1 MTELEGQVERI
12 VYRNEDNGYTVLVLD
27 TDGGDESVT
36 GIFPDVAEGE
46 YLRVKGE
53 KVVHP
58 RYGEQ
63 LKADSCEFVR
73 PSEKNAIE
81 KYLASGAVKG
91 IGEALAKR
99 IVRKFGDDTLRI
111 IEEEPERLSEVKGI
125 SKSKAVSIAAEL
137 AEKRDLRQAMLFLQD
152 YGISQNLAIKIYKKY
167 GDKLYKILRQNPYQL
182 ADDIDGVGFKRADEI
197 AQKIGIEADSDFRIR
212 SAVLYLLQQ
221 GEGEGNT
228 CLPQELVESQVFQL
242 LQIPERDLEP
252 LLMNLVID
260 RKIAIKEDG
269 GQKMVYS
276 WRAYK
281 AENSVAQ
288 MLLSLSVVSSVPEE
302 EIARRLAK
310 IEKEEQIVLDEK
322 QREAVNAAVRGGITI
337 VTGGPGTGK
346 TTIIRTLIRYF
357 ETEKKTVLCAAPT
370 GRAAKRMTEAAGRE
384 ARTIHR
390 MLEASGDPDTD
401 RTVFNRNEDNP
412 LEADVVIIDEMSM
425 VDIYLMQAL
434 LRAMVPGMK
443 LILTGDSSQ
452 LPSVGPGNV
461 LRDMIASGCF
471 RVVRLE
477 KIFRQAAGSDIIVN
491 AHRINAGEMVGPRP
505 GSRDFLFIERDNP
518 GQIKGAV
525 ITLLTRKLPDYLDT
539 DWSEIQVLT
548 PMRKGALGLEQLNL
562 TLQGNINGPDLSKM
576 EMTVGS
582 TVFREGDKVMQTKN
596 DYQKP
601 WKILDSF
608 RTAVHE
614 GQGVYNGD
622 MGVIREI
629 SPEEGQI
636 TVEFDEG
643 RRAVYSGREAEDLEL
658 AYAITIHKSQG
669 SEFPAVILPLLT
681 GPRMLMNRN
690 LLYTAVTRAK
700 KCVCIV
706 GSVQTF
712 QSMIRND
719 VEQRRYSGLV
729 SRLRDNNGL
738 FE

>member
-53 KVVHP
+53 KVMHP

-63 LKADSCEFVR
+63 LKADSCEFIK

-99 IVRKFGDDTLRI
+99 IVRKFGDDTLRV

-125 SKSKAVSIAAEL
+125 SKSKADSIASEL
-137 AEKRDLRQAMLFLQD
+137 TEKRDLRQAMLFLQD
-152 YGISQNLAIKIYKKY
+152 YGISQNLALKIYKKY
-167 GDKLYKILRQNPYQL
+167 GDKLYRILRQNPYQL

-260 RKIAIKEDG
+260 RKIVIKEDG

-288 MLLSLSVVSSVPEE
+288 MLLSLSVVSGVPEE
-302 EIARRLAK
+302 EIACRLGK

-491 AHRINAGEMVGPRP
+491 AHRINAGEMVGPRS

-539 DWSEIQVLT
+539 EWSEIQVLT